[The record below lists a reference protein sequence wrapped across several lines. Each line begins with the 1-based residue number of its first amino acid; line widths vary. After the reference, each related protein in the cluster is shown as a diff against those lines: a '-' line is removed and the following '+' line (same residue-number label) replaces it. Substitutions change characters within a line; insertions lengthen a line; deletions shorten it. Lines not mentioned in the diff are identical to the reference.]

1 MQQTGVASGRASPSR
16 CHHCHGG
23 GEGESGGG
31 GGGGD
36 GAVVV
41 VVAAVAG
48 GPGAGGGV
56 RVELAPVVGPAQAGD
71 GLVHLALRDL
81 VRSGVD
87 RGGPVKKGK
96 EDKNLDKVFLTNF
109 FFFRFPKK
117 KGTITLLIQS
127 ETNKL

>member
-1 MQQTGVASGRASPSR
+1 MQQGGVASSSR

-23 GEGESGGG
+23 GEGEGGGG

-36 GAVVV
+36 GAVVVV

-71 GLVHLALRDL
+71 GLVHLAIRDL

-87 RGGPVKKGK
+87 SGGPLKKGK
-96 EDKNLDKVFLTNF
+96 EDKNF
-109 FFFRFPKK
+109 KK
-117 KGTITLLIQS
+117 AFD
-127 ETNKL
+127 